1 LATIQ
6 MNSETNFISLSRP
19 SLGRT
24 AMWLVTMMVCC
35 CVLLSGGNGFARDKP
50 DPFATLK
57 ARLVGDGFDSTLIQ
71 SLYARSE
78 VTFDSRG
85 ISVYYLHREATA
97 NYDQFLTKRS
107 IDPAF
112 DYLHK
117 HEKTFKQAQKV
128 YGVEGEIITAVILIE
143 TRFGTM
149 IGKRLVLNTLS
160 TLAALG
166 DKESRDH
173 FWNEHLKG
181 KDDRSKRRFDAWA
194 SRKSAW
200 AYGELK
206 AYLEYVDAQQLDPLS
221 MPGSFAGALGI
232 SQFIPSSVLKF
243 AQDGNGDGQINLF
256 DHEDA
261 IMSIAYYFNQ
271 HGWKP
276 GLSRDEQFRIV
287 LKYNHSEYYAETILK
302 VAGRLAEP
310 L

>member
-6 MNSETNFISLSRP
+6 MNSETNFTSLSRP
-19 SLGRT
+19 SFGRT
-24 AMWLVTMMVCC
+24 AIWFVVVTVCC
-35 CVLLSGGNGFARDKP
+35 CVWLSVGNGFARDKP

-57 ARLVGDGFDSTLIQ
+57 GRLVRDGFDSTLIQ
-71 SLYARSE
+71 SLYAKSE
-78 VTFDSRG
+78 VNFDARG
-85 ISVYYLHREATA
+85 ISAYYRHREATA
-97 NYDQFLTKRS
+97 NYDQFLAKRS
-107 IDPAF
+107 IDQAF
-112 DYLHK
+112 DYFNKHK
-117 HEKTFKQAQKV
+117 NTLKQAQIV
-128 YGVEGEIITAVILIE
+128 YGVNGEVITAIILVE

-149 IGKRLVLNTLS
+149 IGKRLVINTLS

-166 DKESRDH
+166 DKESRDL

-181 KDDRSKRRFDAWA
+181 KDDRPKSRFDAWA
-194 SRKSAW
+194 SRKSTW

-206 AYLEYVDAQQLDPLS
+206 AYLEYVDVQGLDPLS

-232 SQFIPSSVLKF
+232 SQFIPSSVLRF

-261 IMSIAYYFNQ
+261 IMSIAYYLKQ

-302 VAGRLAEP
+302 VAERLAE
-310 L
+310 LQ